1 MKPPNQRKYERLL
14 RWYPR
19 WWRDLHG
26 SVVLTTLLDVDD
38 ARGGAGPTPSEAWM
52 LRLDGLRHRG
62 RRPVSTRASGKAS
75 ATVRRP
81 WVRTIAV
88 VGAASLLRVAASGWV
103 LVRTQEEPPAGPGNG
118 RTLDVLLQDASEYE
132 RAILSDG
139 VVSSAEYGQALLDW
153 RDCVTTAGAQPSEI
167 YATGDNQLTF
177 DYEITAPTDEA
188 RVGLEVAAETCLP
201 AYFDSVAA
209 WWVEQDP
216 QPLPHIPLTSG

>member
-26 SVVLTTLLDVDD
+26 SFVLTTLLDVDD
-38 ARGGAGPTPSEAWM
+38 ARGGAGPTPGEAWM
-52 LRLDGLRHRG
+52 LRLDGLRHHW
-62 RRPVSTRASGKAS
+62 RRPVSAHPSGKES
-75 ATVRRP
+75 AAARRR
-81 WVRTIAV
+81 WARTTAV
-88 VGAASLLRVAASGWV
+88 IGAASLLTVAAGGWV
-103 LVRTQEEPPAGPGNG
+103 VVRAQEERLAGPGSG
-118 RTLDVLLQDASEYE
+118 RTLDVLLQDASEYQ

-139 VVSSAEYGQALLDW
+139 VVSTTEYEQALLDW
-153 RDCVTTAGAQPSEI
+153 RDCVTTAGAQPSAI
-167 YATGDNQLTF
+167 YAIRDNQRTF

-188 RVGLEVAAETCLP
+188 RVGLEVTAESCLP
-201 AYFDSVAA
+201 EYFESVGA